1 MVSWSSIYENGS
13 LIVNGKPIKTD
24 QSVITEVLTKQEVCL
39 CIISS
44 IEFIL
49 IYFYLD
55 MYQVHALIQIRSET
69 GVTMF

>member
-13 LIVNGKPIKTD
+13 LTVSGKPIKTD
-24 QSVITEVLTKQEVCL
+24 QSALTEVLTKQEVCL

-55 MYQVHALIQIRSET
+55 MYQVRTLIQICSET